1 MPAGWTAVLA
11 GLVAAAL
18 AAGCEPLRPTLFDA
32 EALLA
37 ARRAVVLPLADAP
50 GAQAVGSGKLLRGI
64 AITQLFETGGMRI
77 IDVPIDKFESM
88 VKSAGYDVQDCY
100 DPTVA
105 AAVARQAGA
114 DIAFSG
120 ELSHYATQKEY
131 SATAVMVVAGGGTST
146 RHLVGV
152 SLRVVRASDGKII
165 YTGTGAAGDMEGYNK
180 ALNEACKQS
189 LAALKH
195 LLAQQAAKEAAAK
208 KAAAEKAAAKK
219 AAAEKAAAEKAAA
232 EKAAAKKAAA
242 KKAAAEKAAAEKAAA
257 KKAAVKKK

>member
-1 MPAGWTAVLA
+1 MKRSKRLASMASGWTAVLA
-11 GLVAAAL
+11 GVVAAAL
-18 AAGCEPLRPTLFDA
+18 AAGCEPIKPKLFDA
-32 EALLA
+32 AALLA
-37 ARRAVVLPLADAP
+37 ARSAVVLPLTDAP
-50 GAQAVGSGKLLRGI
+50 GAQAEGSGKVLRGI
-64 AITQLFETGGMRI
+64 AITQLFETGRMRI

-152 SLRVVRASDGKII
+152 SMRVVRASDGKII
-165 YTGTGAAGDMEGYNK
+165 YTGTGAAGNLEGYNK
-180 ALNEACKQS
+180 ALIEAYKQS
-189 LAALKH
+189 IAALKH
-195 LLAQQAAKEAAAK
+195 LLAQQTAKE
-208 KAAAEKAAAKK
+208 AAAEKAAAKK
-219 AAAEKAAAEKAAA
+219 AAAEKAAA
-232 EKAAAKKAAA
+232 
-242 KKAAAEKAAAEKAAA
+242 
-257 KKAAVKKK
+257 KKK

>member
-1 MPAGWTAVLA
+1 MSRKPRLRPIRRSSSRSQAYRLASRPAGWTAVLA

-18 AAGCEPLRPTLFDA
+18 AVGCEPIRPKLFDA

-37 ARRAVVLPLADAP
+37 ARSMVVLPLADAP
-50 GAQAVGSGKLLRGI
+50 GPQAVGSGKLLRGI
-64 AITQLFETGGMRI
+64 AITQLFETGGLRI
-77 IDVPIDKFESM
+77 IDVPMDKYESM

-105 AAVARQAGA
+105 AAVAKQAGA

-131 SATAVMVVAGGGTST
+131 SSTTVMVVGTGGTST

-165 YTGTGAAGDMEGYNK
+165 YTGTGAAGDPEGYNK
-180 ALNEACKQS
+180 ALTEACKQALAS
-189 LAALKH
+189 LRYFLTQK
-195 LLAQQAAKEAAAK
+195 Q
-208 KAAAEKAAAKK
+208 
-219 AAAEKAAAEKAAA
+219 
-232 EKAAAKKAAA
+232 AAAKKAAA
-242 KKAAAEKAAAEKAAA
+242 KKAA
-257 KKAAVKKK
+257 VKKK

>member
-1 MPAGWTAVLA
+1 MPTGWTTVLA
-11 GLVAAAL
+11 GMVAAAL
-18 AAGCEPLRPTLFDA
+18 AVGCEPIRPKLFDA

-37 ARRAVVLPLADAP
+37 ARSTVVLPLADAP
-50 GAQAVGSGKLLRGI
+50 GPQAVGSGKLLRGV
-64 AITQLFETGGMRI
+64 AISQLFETGGLRI

-105 AAVARQAGA
+105 AAVAKQAGA

-152 SLRVVRASDGKII
+152 SLRVVRASDAKII
-165 YTGTGAAGDMEGYNK
+165 YTGTGAAGDLEGYNK
-180 ALNEACKQS
+180 ALSEACKQS
-189 LAALKH
+189 LDSLKYF
-195 LLAQQAAKEAAAK
+195 LTKRLADE
-208 KAAAEKAAAKK
+208 K

-232 EKAAAKKAAA
+232 EKAAVK
-242 KKAAAEKAAAEKAAA
+242 EK
-257 KKAAVKKK
+257 